1 MAIKH
6 VFVEA
11 NVMNIAANFQLYAPY
26 SFWGDAFL
34 IFFHKLN
41 LSVAM
46 TTNQTEVFGLKPFS
60 KYLQYI
66 AIFTFP
72 IISQWKLKV
81 AIATKVHK
89 QPQLETPRL

>member
-1 MAIKH
+1 
-6 VFVEA
+6 
-11 NVMNIAANFQLYAPY
+11 
-26 SFWGDAFL
+26 
-34 IFFHKLN
+34 
-41 LSVAM
+41 M
-46 TTNQTEVFGLKPFS
+46 TTNQTEVFGLNPFS